1 LQLERLLKKIR
12 GNDARAAFRAIAQLR
27 FPHDASA
34 AGLLASYKPKDE
46 QRRFQYALAG
56 IVLQEGTM
64 GLARR
69 WLDVGTEE
77 QRRHLLQEIEQYWNE
92 WASEG
97 ALELAITALDER
109 DDKVRGYA
117 LLCIRAALTQQ
128 STGKFVTPER
138 RARIAQ
144 ALVRAMARHDERPL
158 GLFWLEKYVEL
169 LGLTAD
175 ASVLERL
182 EKLRAVAGASRR
194 TTVEK
199 LDPENMPA
207 PYPKGAADFPPGVP
221 VPVARIWD
229 RGTGLLEIEILEK
242 ALKQIR
248 ARKA

>member
-1 LQLERLLKKIR
+1 MQLERLLKKIR

-56 IVLQEGTM
+56 IV
-64 GLARR
+64 
-69 WLDVGTEE
+69 
-77 QRRHLLQEIEQYWNE
+77 LQEIEQYWNE